1 MHQKALLYAVVD
13 GAKNIVELM
22 SAQKTTSENTL

>member
-13 GAKNIVELM
+13 GANNIVELM
-22 SAQKTTSENTL
+22 SEQKKISVNT